1 MSAMYSQCISL
12 GPDICMPIHYEQ
24 LVLQPKPWMENVLN
38 FLNVPWNESV
48 LHHEKLVDKPGGIS
62 ISKLERSSDQVIKPI
77 NIEALS
83 KWVGHIPSDVVRDMA
98 SVAPMLANLGYDPHA
113 NPPDYGKPDT
123 FVLQNTN
130 FIKQNQKL
138 YAEKEQELQRQREVL
153 RKSAA
158 RNRADAGESQ
168 KQTKETEKIT

>member
-1 MSAMYSQCISL
+1 MFSR
-12 GPDICMPIHYEQ
+12 
-24 LVLQPKPWMENVLN
+24 
-38 FLNVPWNESV
+38 
-48 LHHEKLVDKPGGIS
+48 
-62 ISKLERSSDQVIKPI
+62 LERSSDQVIKPI

-98 SVAPMLANLGYDPHA
+98 SIAPMLATLGYDPNA
-113 NPPDYGKPDT
+113 NPPDYGKPDA

-138 YAEKEQELQRQREVL
+138 WAAKEQELQRQRELL

-158 RNRADAGESQ
+158 RNKANNNESQ
-168 KQTKETEKIT
+168 KIAKAEGKENEKIT